1 MYVLL
6 STRKVP
12 ENAHITK
19 TTVSATANGTAAVG
33 TDYTSSTVGT
43 GARKRQ
49 HNRQHDGQH
58 NRQHDG
64 QHNRQHDGRSKLSSQ
79 MPNETDMKTTTTT
92 TILTKEEVRRSI
104 SIPPSFSLFLLLSFS
119 LSLSI
124 HY

>member
-43 GARKRQ
+43 GARKR
-49 HNRQHDGQH
+49 QH